1 MPEFG
6 SRLASD
12 LTKADIVRAVDRIA
26 DRGAGIAANRTL
38 ALLRK
43 LYNWA
48 MAEGLVE
55 ANPAAGIPMRA
66 KEQSRERVLDDG
78 EIASFWSA
86 LGVSGFDAATADVL
100 RLQLLLGAR
109 IREVTDLHVSELDF
123 AGAEAVWRLPRER
136 AKAGRAIVRP
146 LPPLAVAIIKR
157 RLHDDAFV
165 FASRTNPGRP
175 MTPRAPAR
183 AVRRAAQK
191 GLLPFGFTPHDLRRT
206 AATKLA
212 ALGVEEAVASAFW
225 VTRRSGP
232 TCLQVC
238 TTVTPIYPRCGARW
252 KNSNS
257 MCWRLSI
264 ARRLRKLCVFV
275 EQMVRVMKSI
285 ADLPDDFA
293 CASLTELLQ
302 IQPPRRHSELP
313 YYVRMRRH
321 ELSDAERRLAE
332 DWCVAQKI
340 EYERVAPY
348 LRQIAELECTVGQ
361 LRCMSDDE
369 IIATLGVKPW
379 AVARVRVGIG
389 PPRPGSQSASVDV
402 KVLTRLER
410 DLRKAQGADRLESV
424 NFAEFE
430 RAFFK
435 SANPADR
442 QRLIYSWLLYV
453 RNY

>member
-1 MPEFG
+1 MRRRQDWAGVTDTGVKSWALWLKDVGRGRYRLKTLGHYPAISLAKACAEARRLSSAAENGEALFGAPRRQPTFADLSEDYLKRHARPEKRSADEDERKIKIDLLPEFG

-136 AKAGRAIVRP
+136 AKSGRGIVRP

-175 MTPRAPAR
+175 MTPRAGTCGTAR
-183 AVRRAAQK
+183 GSKGSAAVWLHAPRFA
-191 GLLPFGFTPHDLRRT
+191 PHGGDKACSTR
-206 AATKLA
+206 
-212 ALGVEEAVASAFW
+212 VEEAVCKRILGHAPQ
-225 VTRRSGP
+225 RSDM
-232 TCLQVC
+232 LEVC

-285 ADLPDDFA
+285 ADFRTTL
-293 CASLTELLQ
+293 
-302 IQPPRRHSELP
+302 H
-313 YYVRMRRH
+313 
-321 ELSDAERRLAE
+321 
-332 DWCVAQKI
+332 
-340 EYERVAPY
+340 APH
-348 LRQIAELECTVGQ
+348 
-361 LRCMSDDE
+361 
-369 IIATLGVKPW
+369 
-379 AVARVRVGIG
+379 
-389 PPRPGSQSASVDV
+389 
-402 KVLTRLER
+402 
-410 DLRKAQGADRLESV
+410 
-424 NFAEFE
+424 
-430 RAFFK
+430 
-435 SANPADR
+435 
-442 QRLIYSWLLYV
+442 
-453 RNY
+453 